1 NFDSFKRHLN
11 DVYGVETK
19 LRGKTLSFKHPER
32 ERFIRAN
39 KLGADYEREGLEHVF
54 ARQIEREQ
62 EHERAISR
70 NEGTQRTDE
79 KLYQSSHERGNGERS
94 HDTQSIESDS
104 RKIGQSHSNMQ
115 SILNTQGKMLEENAE
130 NLQAILING
139 HEEMEK
145 SNNKT
150 VKAVQEMQ
158 KSN

>member
-1 NFDSFKRHLN
+1 ARDNSTNFDSFKRHLN

-62 EHERAISR
+62 EHERGISR
-70 NEGTQRTDE
+70 NEGTERTEE

-94 HDTQSIESDS
+94 HDTQSIESES
-104 RKIGQSHSNMQ
+104 RKTGESHEQHAINDEHGGQ
-115 SILNTQGKMLEENAE
+115 EENRKRREHASE
-130 NLQAILING
+130 TG
-139 HEEMEK
+139 K
-145 SNNKT
+145 
-150 VKAVQEMQ
+150 
-158 KSN
+158 